1 MVFVRLNK
9 GVIYGVVCLLI
20 VAATGVH
27 LQFLDAVTTAL
38 RADNVFPV
46 CSVERYGNPWVSLS
60 FDLERGEENVDE
72 ILAILESYQVK
83 STFFV
88 VGEWAKEHP
97 ALIHKIAEQGHEIMS
112 HSETNLDLTHQSA
125 TQIRA
130 ELIAANEVI
139 EELTGNKPFL
149 FRIPHGK
156 YDETVLQVCEEEG
169 MIPILWSIDSGDLD
183 GRNAIASAND
193 VTAQL
198 RAGEIVLFHNDASR
212 TPIILQRVL
221 AYLDETELKS
231 VPIGVMIHR
240 ENWTVDENG
249 RQVLKGGEISTLN

>member
-1 MVFVRLNK
+1 MVLVRLNK
-9 GVIYGVVCLLI
+9 SIIYGIVSLLI
-20 VAATGVH
+20 ITATGIH

-38 RADNVFPV
+38 RADNALPV
-46 CSVERYGNPWVSLS
+46 CSVECYGNPQLSLS

-88 VGEWAKEHP
+88 VGEWAKEHS
-97 ALIHKIAEQGHEIMS
+97 ALIHKIVEQGHEVMS

-125 TQIRA
+125 AQIRS
-130 ELIAANEVI
+130 EMIAANEVI
-139 EELTGNKPFL
+139 TELTGNKPFL

-193 VTAQL
+193 VVAQL
-198 RAGEIVLFHNDASR
+198 RPGEIVLFHNDASR

-221 AYLDETELKS
+221 AYLGETELKP

-240 ENWTVDENG
+240 EKWAVDENG